1 MLQQLVSLGALE
13 FRPEPLDAIVERRL
27 KTIWEQAPCPE
38 CGATAIRTW
47 ADLDRI
53 WCRGCGFMSTYTLG
67 TPFYDAELAPGEF
80 LVAFI
85 LYADSLLSIN
95 QIAPLLGRAYNTI
108 HSAIR
113 DVEAAFQR
121 GFPVVWDRIDHTL
134 DGPTQVDETQQ
145 VCSGYKG
152 RDPPR
157 DGLSR
162 GGSPEGGRTR
172 WSGEQ
177 GDEMTLVAACRDV
190 LRVVS
195 AEEGTRFD
203 DELKPVIEE
212 AEDLSQ
218 RLGEVWTDE
227 YPPYQRL
234 DRDHRTVVHD
244 ERYVS
249 EEGVHTNQAECL
261 WSLLEPW
268 IEKFRG
274 LSKQGLE
281 QAARTYGFLRS
292 LNLAGAPV
300 HGLIDCFAPD
310 VFRQSA

>member
-1 MLQQLVSLGALE
+1 MNVYSPVTGLLPTPDIHV
-13 FRPEPLDAIVERRL
+13 I
-27 KTIWEQAPCPE
+27 
-38 CGATAIRTW
+38 TA
-47 ADLDRI
+47 DS
-53 WCRGCGFMSTYTLG
+53 MSPYTLG
-67 TPFYDAELAPGEF
+67 TPFYDAELAGGEF
-80 LVAFI
+80 RVAFV
-85 LYADSLLSIN
+85 LYTDSLLSIN
-95 QIAPLLGRAYNTI
+95 QIASLIERAYNTI

-121 GFPVVWDRIDHTL
+121 GFPVVWDRINQTL

-145 VCSGYKG
+145 VCSGFKG

-162 GGSPEGGRTR
+162 GRSPEGGRTR

-177 GDEMTLVAACRDV
+177 GDEMTHVAARRDV

-195 AEEGTRFD
+195 AEEGSKFE
-203 DELKPVIEE
+203 DEFNPVIEE

-218 RLGEVWTDE
+218 QLGEVWTDE
-227 YPPYQRL
+227 YPPYQQL
-234 DRDHRTVVHD
+234 ERDHRTVVHD
-244 ERYVS
+244 ENYVS
-249 EEGVHTNQAECL
+249 EAGVHTNQAGCL

-274 LSKQGLE
+274 LSKLGLE

-292 LNLAGAPV
+292 LNLAGARHCLVKPN
-300 HGLIDCFAPD
+300 
-310 VFRQSA
+310 S